1 MEGQTEWGG
10 DRSGKEG
17 PLCQLTLL
25 EAGSLKAAAPAATA
39 AHSGEQAG
47 RLIQDLQAGEQVGWS
62 PAETSLPQAIMQ
74 SDK

>member
-1 MEGQTEWGG
+1 MEGQTEWGVTVQG
-10 DRSGKEG
+10 GKG
-17 PLCQLTLL
+17 LCQLTLL
-25 EAGSLKAAAPAATA
+25 ETASLKAAAPAATT

-62 PAETSLPQAIMQ
+62 PAEMFLPQAIMQ